1 MSSSKK
7 FYLYG
12 DLAAGDYLLHT
23 VYYIHTG
30 KEGDFNQRECKRGN
44 SSQSWVENTNMTVC
58 ISCLQTLI
66 NACRKTPVRVNFIN

>member
-7 FYLYG
+7 IYLYG

-30 KEGDFNQRECKRGN
+30 KRETLTRENVRGA
-44 SSQSWVENTNMTVC
+44 TVHKAGSK
-58 ISCLQTLI
+58 IPT
-66 NACRKTPVRVNFIN
+66 